1 MYALVNGIIYRP
13 ESVLNDHAVIIEGQ
27 LINAIVPVADL
38 PSSLAKIDLQ
48 GQHLSPGFIDLQLNG
63 CGGVMFNGSES
74 EQTLSIMHS
83 ANLKSGTTSFLPTFI
98 TDSDQGIEKAMAAT
112 RQYMQTTSNQ
122 VLGLH
127 LEGPYISQEKKGIHP
142 AQWIRPAEAEMVDLI
157 CKNADIVA
165 QITIAP
171 EKMPLEFIKQL
182 SDAGIV
188 VSLGHS
194 NANYQQA
201 TLAIEQGASFAT
213 HLFNA
218 MSPMTGRE
226 PGMVGAIYDHQLY
239 AGIIVDGFHVAY
251 ENIRISKRLMGDKLI
266 LVTDATAPAGADI
279 EQFDFV
285 GTEVYY
291 KDGKCVGK
299 DGTLGGSAVTMIES
313 IQQCVEHVGIP
324 LDEAIRMASY
334 YPAKAIAVDHKLGSI
349 TAGKV
354 ANLTIFDQQFNV
366 TATIVNGYHQL
377 TI

>member
-1 MYALVNGIIYRP
+1 MYALVNGIIYSP
-13 ESVLNDHAVIIEGQ
+13 ESVLTDHAVIIEGQ